1 MLFFIINPVAGHG
14 RSVRVMDKL
23 CTVLNA
29 RGVAY
34 DTAFSQRAGHTVDI
48 ARKAGAKGYDAIIS
62 VGGDGTLR
70 EILEGTYGS
79 DTVLGVIPAGTGN
92 DFIKSLGIP
101 KDPIEALEII
111 LNGHRRTVDAG
122 KINRRMFLNVA
133 NLGFDAQVVET
144 SQNIPLLR
152 GLPAYF
158 LATIITLFKLKL
170 VRAEL
175 EHEDGSTTR
184 HEVLLVAICNGA
196 YYGGGFHVAPP
207 ARLDDGL
214 LDVVLAERFSRLR
227 VLSLL
232 PSYIRGTHLK
242 KNLRGLSH
250 HTCTRLTIKTQ
261 EPVPA
266 NADGEGSKE
275 TALTIQ
281 VLPSAV
287 TILAPGANNAG

>member
-23 CTVLNA
+23 CAHLNVQ
-29 RGVAY
+29 GVEY
-34 DTAFSQRAGHTVDI
+34 DTAFSMRPGHTVNI
-48 ARKAGAKGYDAIIS
+48 ARRASARGYDAIVS

-70 EILEGTYGS
+70 ELLEGVHGS
-79 DTVLGVIPAGTGN
+79 NAVIGVIPAGTGN

-101 KDPIEALEII
+101 KDPLKALKII
-111 LNGHRRTVDAG
+111 LEGNRRTIDAG

-133 NLGFDAQVVET
+133 NLGFDAQVVNT
-144 SQNIPLLR
+144 AQRIPLLR

-158 LATIITLFKLKL
+158 IATIITLFKLKL
-170 VRAEL
+170 VNIEL
-175 EHEDGSTTR
+175 EHEDGTATR
-184 HEVLLVAICNGA
+184 HEILLIAVCNGS

-242 KNLRGLSH
+242 KNVRGLSH
-250 HTCTRLTIKTQ
+250 YTCTRLTIRA
-261 EPVPA
+261 EAPAFA
-266 NADGEGSKE
+266 NADGEMSVE

-281 VLPSAV
+281 ALPSAMTV
-287 TILAPGANNAG
+287 LAPAVE